1 LLVEAFGDVTRS
13 ICGIVTRQRPQ
24 PLGTSEALPLT
35 AEIRAS
41 RAMLRRR
48 TYSLILSAARRWPE
62 QAPAAREQRC
72 VQRASGAAARLAMAA
87 GEAQRG
93 GSHRSPLLSLA
104 AGAALGS
111 AAMWWLG
118 PQADSGSHAPARRDP
133 GDVEGPALPD
143 RFLARLED
151 TAESMRH
158 AAAAGVHV
166 FMNAGLATKFCAV
179 IGASLPL
186 VLLCGAAYKAAAPAT
201 PLSIALAKC
210 FTILFRAPAINE
222 PNAAAWAVA
231 YLTFLAGFFAFSLT
245 LSVVGEGVG
254 QQFQAVRAGRYPVRP
269 DPADHFV

>member
-1 LLVEAFGDVTRS
+1 
-13 ICGIVTRQRPQ
+13 
-24 PLGTSEALPLT
+24 
-35 AEIRAS
+35 
-41 RAMLRRR
+41 
-48 TYSLILSAARRWPE
+48 
-62 QAPAAREQRC
+62 
-72 VQRASGAAARLAMAA
+72 
-87 GEAQRG
+87 
-93 GSHRSPLLSLA
+93 
-104 AGAALGS
+104 
-111 AAMWWLG
+111 MWWLG